1 MPDFEPLLDEI
12 EISKIFGRAVPTL
25 QKDRLKGLGP
35 PFVKIGRLVRYRP
48 SAVRVGGSDA
58 AVNLRS
64 RRCLVP
70 ERERVTRDPDTQYPA
85 AGNSRASGI
94 VTQRP

>member
-35 PFVKIGRLVRYRP
+35 PFVKIGRLVRYKP
-48 SAVRVGGSDA
+48 SAVRAWLDGHTRQSTSDQGSASSQSGG
-58 AVNLRS
+58 V
-64 RRCLVP
+64 
-70 ERERVTRDPDTQYPA
+70 
-85 AGNSRASGI
+85 
-94 VTQRP
+94 